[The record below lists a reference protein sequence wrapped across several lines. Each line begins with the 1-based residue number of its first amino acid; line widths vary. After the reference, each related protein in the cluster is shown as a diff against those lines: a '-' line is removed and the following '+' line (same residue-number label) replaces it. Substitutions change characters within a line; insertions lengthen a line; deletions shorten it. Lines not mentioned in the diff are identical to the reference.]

1 MKMHRCFC
9 HLISRGVQLSVF
21 YCMCSNFPSLL
32 TQWKSL
38 VGIPI
43 DKLKLIDRN
52 YLIDIDCVLYLPI
65 NNQSIV
71 INVCLFAN
79 WWLDW
84 YLLWVIDFWL
94 FIDYRYQSMKF
105 HWLHIGW
112 ENGYFQLANLHLMA
126 IKNHVWLKFLMNCLY
141 IYIYC
146 MPYTLKSF
154 NICKVTWKFYFHDM
168 FIGLNL
174 IKFLV

>member
-1 MKMHRCFC
+1 MGRCFC
-9 HLISRGVQLSVF
+9 RLISRGVQLSVF
-21 YCMCSNFPSLL
+21 FCMCSNFPSLL

-94 FIDYRYQSMKF
+94 FIDYRYQSMNLY
-105 HWLHIGW
+105 WLLLIDVDF
-112 ENGYFQLANLHLMA
+112 Y
-126 IKNHVWLKFLMNCLY
+126 WL
-141 IYIYC
+141 
-146 MPYTLKSF
+146 S
-154 NICKVTWKFYFHDM
+154 VS
-168 FIGLNL
+168 L
-174 IKFLV
+174 IAYRLGEWLFPACQFAFDGN